1 MNRLWIRLS
10 LAFTAVV
17 LIVMIVIGVMTHL
30 ALQFDDTAANEVPP
44 EVRAYFEQ
52 IERERPPF
60 DMTIVLIVVGVVAIV
75 AGVGMSKSLTA
86 PLDELGQAA
95 QAIGKQNLSQR
106 VTVKGTAEIQAV
118 AARFNEMAGELEI
131 AETLR
136 RNLLADVAHE
146 LRHPIHVL
154 QGNLQAILD
163 DVYPLNKEEI
173 ARLSDQTRHLKA
185 LVNDLHELSLAEAQ
199 QLPLNLQL
207 TDMAQL
213 VKETAVAFKPVAA
226 AKNIKLQVELLGTI
240 PSLNVD
246 AARMRQV
253 MHNLLNNALRHT
265 GENGRITVIVEAKQ
279 KNLQIHVHDT
289 GSGIAAEHLPYVFD
303 RFYRTDS
310 ARSRDAGGTGL
321 GLAIVRA
328 IVEVHHGQVTAA
340 SPGVGQGSVITFNL
354 PPTRKA

>member
-17 LIVMIVIGVMTHL
+17 LIVMIVIGIMTRL
-30 ALQFDDTAANEVPP
+30 VFEFDAAAASEVPP
-44 EVRAYFEQ
+44 EVQAYFEQ
-52 IERERPPF
+52 LDRKRPPF
-60 DMTIVLIVVGVVAIV
+60 DMTIVLTIVGVVAIA
-75 AGVGMSKSLTA
+75 AGVGMSRSLTA
-86 PLDELGQAA
+86 PLDALGQAA

-106 VTVKGTAEIQAV
+106 VTVKGTVEIQAV
-118 AARFNEMAGELEI
+118 AARFNEMAGELAI

-146 LRHPIHVL
+146 LRHPIHIL

-173 ARLSDQTRHLKA
+173 ARLSDQTHHLSA
-185 LVNDLHELSLAEAQ
+185 LVNDLHELSQAEAQ
-199 QLPLNLQL
+199 QLPLHKQM

-213 VKETAVAFKPVAA
+213 VKETAVAFQPVAA
-226 AKNIKLQVELLGTI
+226 AKKIKLQVELLGTI
-240 PSLNVD
+240 PPLNVD

-265 GENGRITVIVEAKQ
+265 GKNDCIIVTVEVQQET
-279 KNLQIHVHDT
+279 LHVRVQDT

-303 RFYRTDS
+303 RFYRTDN

-328 IVEVHHGQVTAA
+328 IVEAHHGQVSAA
-340 SPGVGQGSVITFNL
+340 SAGAEQGSAITFKL
-354 PPTRKA
+354 PIK